1 MHIYSLK
8 IFQLKKIPQIIVL
21 SFVTIIVQIGII
33 LKFGDFSV
41 LLISGINFFLFL
53 SLIYYIQVEH
63 LSSLLIILNLIPLIY
78 FSTPFHYG
86 MFTIVIQDIVLFV
99 VIGFALIVYF
109 KNDNFFEFK
118 FSYLSLPIAI
128 FILYMSF
135 SVVLGI
141 LNNHQY
147 SFIFDEYYHIFYY
160 FLPLIFAYIIPSRK
174 IFFIIFSAI
183 IIIFAIISFENYIFN
198 VFSNIS
204 RFVTFQS
211 YMLPLI
217 LGIVLSY
224 TLLQQK
230 NLLKRILSF
239 LLFIFVLGGL
249 LVTLTRSLWVSALIT
264 IFVAIITYLHVEM
277 KLSKKVITSFLAFA
291 LILGSLTLYSMD
303 YSSTSEKENDDVEYR
318 TESIANPGADKS
330 FLMRIELGYYILIKW
345 LENPVIGKGL
355 GDTVQYKFLNPDRT
369 PVIYP
374 DNSWLFFLW
383 KGGLIGFFLFGWIYW
398 RALKIAY
405 LIFLRS
411 KNFYVRILAL
421 GIFAGIIGLIP
432 FGLFNAML
440 IKYKTNVILAIV
452 LGFLIFESTNF
463 DYLKDEKNHFI
474 HS

>member
-1 MHIYSLK
+1 
-8 IFQLKKIPQIIVL
+8 
-21 SFVTIIVQIGII
+21 
-33 LKFGDFSV
+33 
-41 LLISGINFFLFL
+41 
-53 SLIYYIQVEH
+53 
-63 LSSLLIILNLIPLIY
+63 
-78 FSTPFHYG
+78 
-86 MFTIVIQDIVLFV
+86 
-99 VIGFALIVYF
+99 
-109 KNDNFFEFK
+109 
-118 FSYLSLPIAI
+118 
-128 FILYMSF
+128 
-135 SVVLGI
+135 
-141 LNNHQY
+141 
-147 SFIFDEYYHIFYY
+147 
-160 FLPLIFAYIIPSRK
+160 
-174 IFFIIFSAI
+174 
-183 IIIFAIISFENYIFN
+183 
-198 VFSNIS
+198 
-204 RFVTFQS
+204 
-211 YMLPLI
+211 
-217 LGIVLSY
+217 
-224 TLLQQK
+224 
-230 NLLKRILSF
+230 
-239 LLFIFVLGGL
+239 
-249 LVTLTRSLWVSALIT
+249 
-264 IFVAIITYLHVEM
+264 
-277 KLSKKVITSFLAFA
+277 
-291 LILGSLTLYSMD
+291 MD

-355 GDTVQYKFLNPDRT
+355 GDTVQYKFLNADRT
-369 PVIYP
+369 PVNYP